1 MSEDFARVSSGIP
14 GLDDM
19 IEGGFPFPS
28 TILVAGSTGTGKTTF
43 ALQFLFEGA
52 KIGESGVYFSTFS
65 EPTEWVLRFTSR
77 YAFVDQKFLGKEIRY
92 IDLAQIIKTQPHK
105 VLRYLEEQIEEL
117 QPQRVVID
125 PITIIGNLLEHN
137 YRSFVYELSSN
148 LKNQKAVA
156 LLTGEVTPQEEYPLE
171 VAYTSDGIILLSFA
185 HQDNGKR
192 RYLEVLKMRGSE
204 HLTGRHMADISKN
217 GYSVQAGLG

>member
-52 KIGESGVYFSTFS
+52 KIGENGVYFSTFS

-77 YAFVDQKFLGKEIRY
+77 YAFVEQKFLGKEIRY
-92 IDLAQIIKTQPHK
+92 IDLAQIIRTKPHK

-137 YRSFVYELSSN
+137 YRYFIYELSSN

-156 LLTGEVTPQEEYPLE
+156 LLTGEVTPQEEYPPE
-171 VAYTSDGIILLSFA
+171 VAYTSDGIILLSFV

>member
-1 MSEDFARVSSGIP
+1 MSEDFNRVTSGIP
-14 GLDDM
+14 GLDEM

-52 KIGESGVYFSTFS
+52 KIGENGVYFSTFS

-77 YAFVDQKFLGKEIRY
+77 YSFVDQKFLGKEIRY
-92 IDLAQIIKTQPHK
+92 IDLAQIIKAQPHK
-105 VLRYLEEQIEEL
+105 VLRYIEDQLAEL

-125 PITIIGNLLEHN
+125 PITIIGNLLENN
-137 YRSFVYELSSN
+137 YRSFLFELSSK
-148 LKNQKAVA
+148 LKNQEAIA
-156 LLTGEVTPQEEYPLE
+156 LLTGEVSPREEYPLE

-204 HLTGRHMADISKN
+204 HLTGRHMADISRD